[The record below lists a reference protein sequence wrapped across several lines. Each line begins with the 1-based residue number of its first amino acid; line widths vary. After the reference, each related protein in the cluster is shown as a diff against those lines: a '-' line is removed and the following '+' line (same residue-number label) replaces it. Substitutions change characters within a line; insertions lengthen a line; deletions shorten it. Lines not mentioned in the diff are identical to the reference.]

1 MRIYWNRPLAKMT
14 NQKKIDYIRISKES
28 GGPALDTLDET
39 LPILATASGK
49 LMDVF
54 HRT

>member
-1 MRIYWNRPLAKMT
+1 MRIHWNRPLAKMT

-39 LPILATASGK
+39 LPSFRMRNGK
-49 LMDVF
+49 NL
-54 HRT
+54 